1 MDKNRSEKFSGLLM
15 VSPAVVTF
23 TIFVF
28 VALAYVIYMSFFNFT
43 FTFTGDVSKT
53 FIGLDNYR
61 YMFAD
66 DTLHKAIKN
75 TFTFAVIVVPTQI
88 FIALILANI
97 LDKKLKFSGLFRVIF
112 FLPMVAA
119 TTSVML
125 LFMYVFGVQGPFN
138 DFLVNVGVIDFP
150 IDFFQDPR
158 FSIYFIAL
166 TSIWQSIP
174 FSTIVFMAAFSDVDK
189 SLYEAADLDGA
200 GGFKK
205 FIKIT
210 LPEILPTVIFIFVI
224 SVVGSLQLFD
234 QSFIVNA
241 PNYSSASIASM
252 IYQYAFDP
260 SFNSMGYAAA
270 VSVIFGFVILIIS
283 IVIRMFDRK
292 D

>member
-1 MDKNRSEKFSGLLM
+1 
-15 VSPAVVTF
+15 
-23 TIFVF
+23 
-28 VALAYVIYMSFFNFT
+28 
-43 FTFTGDVSKT
+43 

-66 DTLHKAIKN
+66 ETLHKAIKN
-75 TFTFAVIVVPTQI
+75 TFTFAAIVVPTQI
-88 FIALILANI
+88 FISLILANI
-97 LDKKLKFSGLFRVIF
+97 LEKKLKFTSLFRVIF

-138 DFLVNVGVIDFP
+138 DFLINIGVVDFP
-150 IDFFQDPR
+150 IDFFQNTKY
-158 FSIYFIAL
+158 SIYFIAI

-174 FSTIVFMAAFSDVDK
+174 FSTIVFLAAFSDVDK

-200 GGFKK
+200 TGIKK
-205 FIKIT
+205 FVKIT

-234 QSFIVNA
+234 QSYIVDA
-241 PNYSSASIASM
+241 PDYSSASIASM

-270 VSVIFGFVILIIS
+270 VSVIFGFVILVISVII
-283 IVIRMFDRK
+283 RRFDRK